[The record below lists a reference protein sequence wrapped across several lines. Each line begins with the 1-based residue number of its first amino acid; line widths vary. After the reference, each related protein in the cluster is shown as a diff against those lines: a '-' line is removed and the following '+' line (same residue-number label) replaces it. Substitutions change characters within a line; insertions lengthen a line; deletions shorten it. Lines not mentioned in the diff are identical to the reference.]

1 MMMPTKL
8 TLDGTAA
15 TLIGNHQIMVVP
27 IGSNEKISNN
37 GMPLLPHFPQRTNAP
52 NGPPKN
58 VIHGNELTITT
69 RNIIEQPMNNNTSSN
84 DSSVTIVETSD
95 SDMNGKINF
104 KSDIIGNCL
113 LFCFIYTSNI
123 LLHMLFIF
131 FHS

>member
-8 TLDGTAA
+8 TLEGTAA

-37 GMPLLPHFPQRTNAP
+37 GMPLLPPFPQRTNAP

-104 KSDIIGNCL
+104 KSDIICKCL
-113 LFCFIYTSNI
+113 VFDSLF
-123 LLHMLFIF
+123 
-131 FHS
+131 

>member
-1 MMMPTKL
+1 MPTKL
-8 TLDGTAA
+8 TLEGTAA

-37 GMPLLPHFPQRTNAP
+37 GLPLLPPFPQRTNAP

-69 RNIIEQPMNNNTSSN
+69 RNIIEQHMNNNNTSSN

-95 SDMNGKINF
+95 SDMNGKKNF

-113 LFCFIYTSNI
+113 LFT
-123 LLHMLFIF
+123 
-131 FHS
+131 